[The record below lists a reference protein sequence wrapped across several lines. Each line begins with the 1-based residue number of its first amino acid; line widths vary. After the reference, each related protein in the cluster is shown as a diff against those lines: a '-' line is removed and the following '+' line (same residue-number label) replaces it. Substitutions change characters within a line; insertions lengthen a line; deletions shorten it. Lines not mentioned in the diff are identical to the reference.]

1 MMKKTAIIAV
11 AFFVLST
18 AAFAQRFDVE
28 PVHKSY
34 TEAEKAAIQNA
45 LAEEKRYANLEVS
58 GTFQEGDFGEGLEI
72 RNFWDSMTPQ
82 QKAEWDKGME
92 ELAALK
98 STDVP
103 AQYSWIFDGGR
114 KPEDLVNEENGEFSV
129 YMKNRTQADFTALT
143 ALVKAHGYNLDQEIT
158 SFGGISAYEA
168 RSASG
173 VSCSIMF
180 TKGNLM
186 VGFH

>member
-1 MMKKTAIIAV
+1 MMKKLAIIAV
-11 AFFVLST
+11 ALFALST

-45 LAEEKRYANLEVS
+45 IAAEKRYASLEVS

-72 RNFWDSMTPQ
+72 RNFWSSMTPQ
-82 QKAEWDKGME
+82 EKAEWDKGME
-92 ELAALK
+92 ELSALK

-103 AQYSWIFDGGR
+103 AQYSWVFDGGR
-114 KPEDLVNEENGEFSV
+114 KPEDMVTEENGEVMV
-129 YMKNRTQADFTALT
+129 YMNKRTQADFTALM
-143 ALVKAHGYNLDQEIT
+143 ALVKAHGFNMDPELT

-173 VSCSIMF
+173 ARCSIMF
-180 TKGNLM
+180 NMGNLM
-186 VGFH
+186 VAFH

>member
-1 MMKKTAIIAV
+1 MKKSAVFAV
-11 AFFVLST
+11 AFFGIST

-45 LAEEKRYANLEVS
+45 IAAEKRYASLEVT

-72 RNFWDSMTPQ
+72 RNFWDSMTPR

-92 ELAALK
+92 ELSALK
-98 STDVP
+98 GTDVP
-103 AQYSWIFDGGR
+103 AQYSWVFDGGR
-114 KPEDLVNEENGEFSV
+114 KPEDMVTVENGEVLV
-129 YMKNRTQADFTALT
+129 YMNGRTQADFNALM
-143 ALVKAHGYNLDQEIT
+143 ALVKAHGFTLDPEIT

-173 VSCSIMF
+173 ARCSIMF
-180 TKGNLM
+180 TRNNLM
-186 VGFH
+186 VAFH